1 MVDLVYS
8 THRKLL
14 ADDVTMYRDLRLSV
28 LMRWLQEIS
37 IAHTEALGT
46 GRAKTLDKGAL
57 WVVCR
62 VRLEIEN
69 LPCYDETVTLSSW
82 AGDTMR
88 VLFPRYYEMTDES
101 GTPLVKASA
110 VWLLMDA
117 KKRKMVFPENY
128 DVVVPGIVTGNEIP
142 LSFGVSLPK
151 QQQSKRFKVAYSQ
164 VDINGHMNNAKYLD
178 CMDDVLG
185 KDYLASHAL
194 KTLEVEFK
202 SEIKYGASVRLEY
215 TLDKDDLTMIG
226 YVRKRPCFEL
236 KASFA
241 KRNNTTL

>member
-1 MVDLVYS
+1 MSELVYS
-8 THRKLL
+8 TTKTLL
-14 ADDVTMYRDLRLSV
+14 ADDVTMQRNLRPSV
-28 LMRWLQEIS
+28 LMRWLQEAS
-37 IAHTEALGT
+37 IAHTEALGA

-62 VRLEIEN
+62 VLLEIEN

-88 VLFPRYYEMTDES
+88 VLFPRYYELTDKG

-128 DVVVPGIVTGNEIP
+128 GVVVPGIKTGREIP
-142 LSFGVSLPK
+142 LSFGVSLGEQEK
-151 QQQSKRFKVAYSQ
+151 TKRFKVAYSQ

-178 CMDDVLG
+178 CMEDVLG
-185 KDYLASHAL
+185 KDFLDTHMP
-194 KTLEVEFK
+194 KTLEIEFK

-215 TLDKDDLTMIG
+215 SIDEDLVTMIG
-226 YVRKRPCFEL
+226 FVRNHPCFEL

-241 KRNNTTL
+241 KR

>member
-37 IAHTEALGT
+37 IAHTEALGA

-101 GTPLVKASA
+101 GTPLVRASA

-128 DVVVPGIVTGNEIP
+128 DVVVPGIRTGREIP
-142 LSFGVSLPK
+142 LSFGVSLGEQEK
-151 QQQSKRFKVAYSQ
+151 TKRFKVAYSQ

-178 CMDDVLG
+178 CMEDVLG
-185 KDYLASHAL
+185 KDFLDTHML
-194 KTLEVEFK
+194 KTLEIEFK

-236 KASFA
+236 KASF
-241 KRNNTTL
+241 KSTNNN

>member
-1 MVDLVYS
+1 
-8 THRKLL
+8 
-14 ADDVTMYRDLRLSV
+14 
-28 LMRWLQEIS
+28 
-37 IAHTEALGT
+37 
-46 GRAKTLDKGAL
+46 
-57 WVVCR
+57 
-62 VRLEIEN
+62 
-69 LPCYDETVTLSSW
+69 
-82 AGDTMR
+82 
-88 VLFPRYYEMTDES
+88 
-101 GTPLVKASA
+101 
-110 VWLLMDA
+110 
-117 KKRKMVFPENY
+117 MVFPENY

-185 KDYLASHAL
+185 KEYLASHAL

-215 TLDKDDLTMIG
+215 TIDEDFVTMIG
-226 YVRKRPCFEL
+226 FVRNRPCFEL

>member
-14 ADDVTMYRDLRLSV
+14 ADDVTMYRDLRPSV
-28 LMRWLQEIS
+28 LMRWLQEAS
-37 IAHTEALGT
+37 IAHTEALGA

-62 VRLEIEN
+62 VRLEVEK
-69 LPCYDETVTLSSW
+69 LPCYDDEITLSSW
-82 AGDTMR
+82 AGNTMR
-88 VLFPRYYEMTDES
+88 VLFPRYYQMSDANGNS
-101 GTPLVKASA
+101 IVKASA

-128 DVVVPGIVTGNEIP
+128 DVVVPGIRTGREIP
-142 LSFGVSLPK
+142 LSFGVSLGEQEK
-151 QQQSKRFKVAYSQ
+151 TKRFKVAYSQ

-178 CMDDVLG
+178 CMEDVLG
-185 KDYLASHAL
+185 KDFLASHAL

>member
-1 MVDLVYS
+1 MSELVYS
-8 THRKLL
+8 TTKTLL
-14 ADDVTMYRDLRLSV
+14 ADDVTMQRNLRPSV
-28 LMRWLQEIS
+28 LMRWLQEAS
-37 IAHTEALGT
+37 IAHTEALGA

-128 DVVVPGIVTGNEIP
+128 DVVVPGIRTGREIP
-142 LSFGVSLPK
+142 LSFGVSLGEQEK
-151 QQQSKRFKVAYSQ
+151 TKRFKVAYSQ
-164 VDINGHMNNAKYLD
+164 VDINRHMNNAKYLD
-178 CMDDVLG
+178 CMEDVLG
-185 KDYLASHAL
+185 KDFLDTHML
-194 KTLEVEFK
+194 KTLEIEFK

-215 TLDKDDLTMIG
+215 TIDEDFVTMIG
-226 YVRKRPCFEL
+226 FVRNRPCFEL

>member
-1 MVDLVYS
+1 
-8 THRKLL
+8 
-14 ADDVTMYRDLRLSV
+14 
-28 LMRWLQEIS
+28 
-37 IAHTEALGT
+37 
-46 GRAKTLDKGAL
+46 
-57 WVVCR
+57 
-62 VRLEIEN
+62 
-69 LPCYDETVTLSSW
+69 
-82 AGDTMR
+82 MR

-128 DVVVPGIVTGNEIP
+128 DVVVPGIRTGREIP
-142 LSFGVSLPK
+142 LSFGVSLGEQEK
-151 QQQSKRFKVAYSQ
+151 TKRFKVAYSQ

-178 CMDDVLG
+178 CMEDVLG
-185 KDYLASHAL
+185 KDFLDTHML
-194 KTLEVEFK
+194 KTLEIEFK

-215 TLDKDDLTMIG
+215 TIDEDFVTMIG
-226 YVRKRPCFEL
+226 FVRNRPCFEL

>member
-37 IAHTEALGT
+37 IAHTEALGA
-46 GRAKTLDKGAL
+46 GREKTLDKGAL

-62 VRLEIEN
+62 VRLEVEK
-69 LPCYDETVTLSSW
+69 LPCYDDEITLSSW
-82 AGDTMR
+82 AGNTMR

-128 DVVVPGIVTGNEIP
+128 DVVVPGIRTGREIP
-142 LSFGVSLPK
+142 LSFGVSLGEQEK
-151 QQQSKRFKVAYSQ
+151 TKRFKVAYSQ

>member
-37 IAHTEALGT
+37 IAHTEALGA

>member
-1 MVDLVYS
+1 MSELVYS
-8 THRKLL
+8 TTKTLL
-14 ADDVTMYRDLRLSV
+14 ADDVTMQRNLRPSV
-28 LMRWLQEIS
+28 LMRWLQEAS
-37 IAHTEALGT
+37 IAHTEALGA

-62 VRLEIEN
+62 VLLEIEN

-88 VLFPRYYEMTDES
+88 VLFPRYYELTDKG

-128 DVVVPGIVTGNEIP
+128 GVVVPGIKTGREIP
-142 LSFGVSLPK
+142 LSFGVSLGEQEK
-151 QQQSKRFKVAYSQ
+151 TKRFKVAYSQ

-178 CMDDVLG
+178 CMEDVLG
-185 KDYLASHAL
+185 KDFLDTHML
-194 KTLEVEFK
+194 KTLEIEFK

-215 TLDKDDLTMIG
+215 SIDEDLVTMIG
-226 YVRKRPCFEL
+226 FVRNHPCFEL

-241 KRNNTTL
+241 KR

>member
-1 MVDLVYS
+1 MSELVYS
-8 THRKLL
+8 TTKTLL
-14 ADDVTMYRDLRLSV
+14 ADDVTMQRNLRPSV
-28 LMRWLQEIS
+28 LMRWLQEAS
-37 IAHTEALGT
+37 IAHTEALGA

-128 DVVVPGIVTGNEIP
+128 DVVVPGIRTGREIP
-142 LSFGVSLPK
+142 LSFGVSLGEQEK
-151 QQQSKRFKVAYSQ
+151 TKRFKVAYSQ

-178 CMDDVLG
+178 CMEDVLG
-185 KDYLASHAL
+185 KDFLDTHML
-194 KTLEVEFK
+194 KTLEIEFK

-215 TLDKDDLTMIG
+215 TIDEDFVTMIG
-226 YVRKRPCFEL
+226 FVRNRPCSEL

>member
-1 MVDLVYS
+1 MADLVYT
-8 THRKLL
+8 THKRLL

-37 IAHTEALGT
+37 IAHTEALGA

-62 VRLEIEN
+62 VRLEVDK
-69 LPCYDETVTLSSW
+69 LPCYDDEITLSSW
-82 AGDTMR
+82 AGNTMR
-88 VLFPRYYEMTDES
+88 VLFPRFYAMSDNNGNS
-101 GTPLVKASA
+101 LVKASA

-128 DVVVPGIVTGNEIP
+128 DVTVPGTKTGKEIP
-142 LSFGVSLPK
+142 LSFGVSLGE
-151 QQQSKRFKVAYSQ
+151 QQCKKRFKVAYSQ

-185 KDYLASHAL
+185 KDYLCAHSL
-194 KTLEVEFK
+194 KTLEIEYK
-202 SEIKYGASVRLEY
+202 SEIKYGSSVRIEY
-215 TLDKDDLTMIG
+215 TLSGDELTMIG
-226 YVRKRPCFEL
+226 YVGKRPCFEL
-236 KASFA
+236 KATFQEV
-241 KRNNTTL
+241 

>member
-14 ADDVTMYRDLRLSV
+14 ADDVTMQRNLRPSV
-28 LMRWLQEIS
+28 LMRWLQEAS
-37 IAHTEALGT
+37 IAHTEALGA

-128 DVVVPGIVTGNEIP
+128 DVVVPGIRTGREIP
-142 LSFGVSLPK
+142 LSFGVSLGEQEK
-151 QQQSKRFKVAYSQ
+151 TKRFKVAYSQ

-178 CMDDVLG
+178 CMEDVLG
-185 KDYLASHAL
+185 KDFLDTHML
-194 KTLEVEFK
+194 KTLEIEFK

>member
-1 MVDLVYS
+1 MSELVYS
-8 THRKLL
+8 TTKTLL
-14 ADDVTMYRDLRLSV
+14 ADDVTMQRNLRPSV
-28 LMRWLQEIS
+28 LMRWLQEAS
-37 IAHTEALGT
+37 IAHTEALGA

-88 VLFPRYYEMTDES
+88 VLFPRYYEITDES

-128 DVVVPGIVTGNEIP
+128 NVVVPGIRTGREIP
-142 LSFGVSLPK
+142 LSFGVSLGEQEK
-151 QQQSKRFKVAYSQ
+151 TKRFKVAYSQ

-178 CMDDVLG
+178 CMEDVLG
-185 KDYLASHAL
+185 KDFLDTHML
-194 KTLEVEFK
+194 KTLEIEFK

-215 TLDKDDLTMIG
+215 TIDEDFVTMIG
-226 YVRKRPCFEL
+226 FVRNRPCFEL

>member
-1 MVDLVYS
+1 MSELVYS
-8 THRKLL
+8 TTKTLL
-14 ADDVTMYRDLRLSV
+14 ADDVTMQRNLRPSV
-28 LMRWLQEIS
+28 LMRWLQEVS
-37 IAHTEALGT
+37 IAHTEALGA

-62 VRLEIEN
+62 VLLEIEN

-88 VLFPRYYEMTDES
+88 VLFPRYYELTDKG

-128 DVVVPGIVTGNEIP
+128 GVVVPGIKTGREIP
-142 LSFGVSLPK
+142 LSFGVSLGEQEK
-151 QQQSKRFKVAYSQ
+151 TKRFKVAYSQ

-178 CMDDVLG
+178 CMEDVLG
-185 KDYLASHAL
+185 KDFLDTHML
-194 KTLEVEFK
+194 KTLEIEFK

-215 TLDKDDLTMIG
+215 SIDEDLVTMIG
-226 YVRKRPCFEL
+226 FVRNQPCFEL

-241 KRNNTTL
+241 KR

>member
-1 MVDLVYS
+1 M
-8 THRKLL
+8 
-14 ADDVTMYRDLRLSV
+14 
-28 LMRWLQEIS
+28 
-37 IAHTEALGT
+37 
-46 GRAKTLDKGAL
+46 
-57 WVVCR
+57 CR

-202 SEIKYGASVRLEY
+202 SEIIYGASVRLEY
-215 TLDKDDLTMIG
+215 TIDEDFVTMIG
-226 YVRKRPCFEL
+226 FVRNRPCFEL

>member
-14 ADDVTMYRDLRLSV
+14 ADDVTMYRDLRLSM

-37 IAHTEALGT
+37 IAHTEALGA

-62 VRLEIEN
+62 VRLEVEK
-69 LPCYDETVTLSSW
+69 LPCYDDEITLSSW

-128 DVVVPGIVTGNEIP
+128 DVVVPGIRTGREIP
-142 LSFGVSLPK
+142 LSFGVSLGEQEK
-151 QQQSKRFKVAYSQ
+151 TKRFKVAYSQ